1 MSVIEYLGY
10 RATVAFDAEVG
21 LYHGEVIG
29 IRDMITFQAKSASE
43 LRAEFAASVDEYLAV
58 CAERGRGPGA
68 APTPAGG
75 RA

>member
-29 IRDMITFQAKSASE
+29 IRDVITFQVEAVSE
-43 LRAEFAASVDEYLAV
+43 LHEAFAASVDEYLAV
-58 CAERGRGPGA
+58 RAERGR
-68 APTPAGG
+68 PTDLLH
-75 RA
+75 

>member
-29 IRDMITFQAKSASE
+29 IRDVITFQAKSASE
-43 LRAEFAASVDEYLAV
+43 LRDEFAASVDEYLAV
-58 CAERGRGPGA
+58 CAERGR
-68 APTPAGG
+68 TPA
-75 RA
+75 

>member
-1 MSVIEYLGY
+1 MEYRGY

-43 LRAEFAASVDEYLAV
+43 LRDEFAASVAEYLAV
-58 CAERGRGPGA
+58 CAERGRPA
-68 APTPAGG
+68 A
-75 RA
+75 